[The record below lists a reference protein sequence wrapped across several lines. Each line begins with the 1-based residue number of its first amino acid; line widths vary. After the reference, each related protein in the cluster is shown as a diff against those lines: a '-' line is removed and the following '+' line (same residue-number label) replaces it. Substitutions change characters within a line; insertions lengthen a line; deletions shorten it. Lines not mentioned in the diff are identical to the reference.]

1 MTFLSGSEG
10 GLIFGER
17 DENLSLFVLF
27 DDGVYGLYA
36 QHAKADTFEG
46 SFTHARGP
54 IMPSVFGQSEKD
66 EGLTALRQSLMVA
79 SQPTPAGDP
88 GKAAFDHP
96 FSGHMLKRSVLFHRE
111 KGVDTNVS
119 VLHSAQVRAQA
130 TGLRQVSFLAGNI
143 RDLALSQEFDAIVG
157 RLLMFNAS
165 SLSHQYSCQEAPV
178 YDIMNSREIV
188 SFLPAT

>member
-54 IMPSVFGQSEKD
+54 IMPSVFGQSEPD

-96 FSGHMLKRSVLFHRE
+96 SSGQWAKTRRGSLIFLCRGAFGDTLLCRRVLGLPDNLGGPAQML
-111 KGVDTNVS
+111 
-119 VLHSAQVRAQA
+119 
-130 TGLRQVSFLAGNI
+130 
-143 RDLALSQEFDAIVG
+143 
-157 RLLMFNAS
+157 
-165 SLSHQYSCQEAPV
+165 
-178 YDIMNSREIV
+178 
-188 SFLPAT
+188 